1 MMAGKNIRRALWAAV
16 FMFAAFLISL
26 SVPEVSWAAAAH
38 GTVGGFRGWLAGF
51 NVGSGAL
58 VLNPAV
64 ILIQWANFI
73 IILIVLNK
81 FLYNPLWRVIDERN
95 GKIEDDLASSER
107 DRSETQGYITQ
118 YEDSL
123 AEIQQENTEAM
134 VALQQE
140 INEAGREMIDEV
152 REKTS
157 KEIEEA
163 RASISTQAK
172 TALSELEG
180 EAEKFAT
187 QIANRLAGRTVA

>member
-1 MMAGKNIRRALWAAV
+1 
-16 FMFAAFLISL
+16 
-26 SVPEVSWAAAAH
+26 
-38 GTVGGFRGWLAGF
+38 
-51 NVGSGAL
+51 
-58 VLNPAV
+58 
-64 ILIQWANFI
+64 
-73 IILIVLNK
+73 NK
-81 FLYNPLWRVIDERN
+81 LLYKPLWRVIDERN

-123 AEIQQENTEAM
+123 AEIQHENTEAM

-140 INEAGREMIDEV
+140 INDAVRKMIDEI

-163 RASISTQAK
+163 RASISSQAK

-180 EAEKFAT
+180 EAGKFAA
-187 QIANRLAGRTVA
+187 QIANRLAGRAVA